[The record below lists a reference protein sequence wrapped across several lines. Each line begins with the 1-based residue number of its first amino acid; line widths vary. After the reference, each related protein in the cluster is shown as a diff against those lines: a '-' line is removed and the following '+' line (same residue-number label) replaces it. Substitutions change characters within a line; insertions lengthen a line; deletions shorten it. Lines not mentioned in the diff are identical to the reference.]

1 MVYDDPMIGQ
11 KFLYLSRK
19 DVTAIDLS
27 MEVII
32 ASVEE
37 VFREKGK
44 GRVEMP
50 PKPGI
55 HTRKDAFIHAM
66 PAFIPSLEAA
76 GIKWISGYPD
86 NQNKGLPYI
95 TGLLILNDPD
105 TGIPICLM
113 DAIWVTAKRTGAATA
128 VAAKQL
134 ARPDSS
140 IVGIIACG
148 VQGRSNLEALS
159 TVFQLQKVKVYDVYP
174 EIAERF
180 SRDLSQALHLE
191 IEVVDTPKECVNSD
205 LVVTSGPILK
215 EPQPVIEAGWLP
227 EGSFAS
233 AVDFDSY
240 WQGAAFLEVDKVA
253 TDDLEQMEY
262 YREEG
267 YFRQTPS
274 PYADLG
280 EILAGKKPGRQSEE
294 ERTFCVNLGIALNDM
309 ATGIMIYREARRRGL
324 GIELPF

>member
-1 MVYDDPMIGQ
+1 MIGQ

-50 PKPGI
+50 PKPGV

-86 NQNKGLPYI
+86 NQKKGLPYI

-180 SRDLSQALHLE
+180 SRDLSQALDLE

-215 EPQPVIEAGWLP
+215 EPQPVIEPGWLP

-240 WQGAAFLEVDKVA
+240 WQSSAFLEVDKVA

-267 YFRQTPS
+267 YFRETPR

-309 ATGIMIYREARRRGL
+309 ATGIIIYREAKRRGL